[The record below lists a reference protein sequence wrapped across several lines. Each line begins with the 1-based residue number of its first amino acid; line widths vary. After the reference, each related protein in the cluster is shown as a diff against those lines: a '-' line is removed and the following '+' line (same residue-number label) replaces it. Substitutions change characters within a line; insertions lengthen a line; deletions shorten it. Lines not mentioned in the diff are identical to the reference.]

1 MFDIFDTYK
10 NLAKDTW
17 KGITG
22 GGWNYDNTLNSFQ
35 KVYDTWTGKTP
46 STLKVTDVVFPKT
59 PASPGANDPNNQ
71 AVSALQ
77 KQVDALLK
85 QLNSQPRNVSYDLAG
100 SWNKAR
106 EMATQAVNPIYQQK
120 MTDFVNRQTQELGRK
135 QSDITSGKSALD
147 TALNQLYQDTGVARR
162 RTLEDTNT
170 NIDDIRATQA
180 FQDRQESLNFDAANR
195 ALTEGLGAGNMA
207 ESGLGQQQVQEAQQQ
222 RREMSNEAV
231 RQMDNKVEAANT
243 LMNRSFEDLDTKE
256 TRGAES
262 TTEQKQK
269 LDIDL
274 ERFIEDQAYTK
285 DQQTKQ
291 WELDKAADIANK
303 SVGTQRQLVDEWIA
317 SLAGK
322 GYTAQEIAN
331 AASIYR

>member
-17 KGITG
+17 KGVTG

-106 EMATQAVNPIYQQK
+106 QEATNAVNPIYQQK
-120 MTDFVNRQTQELGRK
+120 IDNLVKDMQLKREK
-135 QSDITSGKSALD
+135 SQSDVAAGKSSLD
-147 TALNQLYQDTGVARR
+147 TALDQLYQDTGVARR

-243 LMNRSFEDLDTKE
+243 LMNRSFEDLATKE
-256 TRGAES
+256 TRGEES
-262 TTEQKQK
+262 TTTGKQK
-269 LDIDL
+269 LDVDL
-274 ERFIEDQAYTK
+274 EQMMKAY
-285 DQQTKQ
+285 DLEQTSRTQ
-291 WELDKAADIANK
+291 DLDLWKAGEIANK
-303 SVGTQRQLVDEWIA
+303 SVGVQRQLVDEWIA